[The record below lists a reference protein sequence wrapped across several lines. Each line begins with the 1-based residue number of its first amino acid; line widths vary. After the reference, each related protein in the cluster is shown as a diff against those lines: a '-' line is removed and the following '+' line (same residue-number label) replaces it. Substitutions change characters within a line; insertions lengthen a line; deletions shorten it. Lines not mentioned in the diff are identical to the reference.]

1 MMKYPFELP
10 FSEMRADL
18 DTYVDA
24 VFSCLESEF
33 LMMPKGTGFIDYP
46 VFEDLLNKGLI
57 KRFDFKF

>member
-1 MMKYPFELP
+1 MKYPFELP